1 MACPRYLLPL
11 LAAFMILVGGCAT
24 GTVYLQLNQ
33 LPTDETL
40 RSDLGAQKFNAV
52 RFVTV
57 GSTTSQN
64 IGYFLYG
71 DNVEVSMLPGV
82 PLERISGKMSLRETV
97 ADYFGMSKSVGNR
110 RISPP
115 IVREAIRG
123 KEVAGYS
130 VADMNMGIGVWDRPG
145 AGDASKINSRA
156 GVRTGGECKEI
167 EIGHGPL
174 PLSLCR
180 VGPSLQGKESAYES
194 HEVWSRVR
202 EVGGRGGHCRDA
214 GCRCLR
220 VGKRP
225 EVEPDR
231 RQRLMKSEAGKQKSS
246 TRSGSRRSVRMR
258 SSFSDTSCTRTG
270 SRSKPAGAFRMT
282 RLGQE
287 HPGEVMAD
295 YVSVSKRG

>member
-97 ADYFGMSKSVGNR
+97 ADYFGMV
-110 RISPP
+110 
-115 IVREAIRG
+115 EIRG
-123 KEVAGYS
+123 QQ
-130 VADMNMGIGVWDRPG
+130 ADQSPHRPG
-145 AGDASKINSRA
+145 GHPGQGGGRLLGGGHEHGHRCLGSPRSRRHVEDHPRA

-180 VGPSLQGKESAYES
+180 VGPSIHGKERTHES
-194 HEVWSRVR
+194 HEV
-202 EVGGRGGHCRDA
+202 
-214 GCRCLR
+214 
-220 VGKRP
+220 
-225 EVEPDR
+225 
-231 RQRLMKSEAGKQKSS
+231 
-246 TRSGSRRSVRMR
+246 
-258 SSFSDTSCTRTG
+258 
-270 SRSKPAGAFRMT
+270 
-282 RLGQE
+282 
-287 HPGEVMAD
+287 
-295 YVSVSKRG
+295 

>member
-97 ADYFGMSKSVGNR
+97 ADYFDKAKSVGNR

-115 IVREAIRG
+115 LVREALRG

-145 AGDASKINSRA
+145 AGDTSKINLELVFEPA
-156 GVRTGGECKEI
+156 
-167 EIGHGPL
+167 
-174 PLSLCR
+174 
-180 VGPSLQGKESAYES
+180 ESA
-194 HEVWSRVR
+194 
-202 EVGGRGGHCRDA
+202 
-214 GCRCLR
+214 
-220 VGKRP
+220 K
-225 EVEPDR
+225 
-231 RQRLMKSEAGKQKSS
+231 KS
-246 TRSGSRRSVRMR
+246 RSV
-258 SSFSDTSCTRTG
+258 
-270 SRSKPAGAFRMT
+270 
-282 RLGQE
+282 
-287 HPGEVMAD
+287 MAPC
-295 YVSVSKRG
+295 R